1 MKTAFRK
8 PPEWHG
14 DEGTHWG
21 YVNLSHVTHF
31 VIETGEI
38 GFVGGQIKTIANPQ
52 CKEMAKA
59 LENYDMLKLK
69 RDGVDI

>member
-14 DEGTHWG
+14 DDGTQWG

-31 VIETGEI
+31 VINTGEI
-38 GFVGGQIKTIANPQ
+38 GFVGGQIKTIAKEQ
-52 CKEMAKA
+52 CKKMAKA
-59 LENYDMLKLK
+59 LEGYEKPMQL
-69 RDGVDI
+69 REGR